1 MPAASE
7 SALALAG
14 QLRSLTDEDL
24 AQLIAVREVREHGI
38 RDFFDLA
45 DALLNP
51 ESVQRALSRL
61 DRHVL
66 IALADD
72 GPAVDAAALARARA
86 LALVLDD
93 GEVPA
98 IVRDALPDL
107 DQAPPAALAP
117 VSRTDPAFTDRVA
130 ADHAFTTTAAVA
142 ELVGELQREPARE
155 LAKGGIALP
164 DTKRLAQATGVELDA
179 VPALVGIAERAG
191 LVAIDGGRWMP
202 TASASDWLLSG
213 MGERWAHLA
222 GAWLE
227 RLPDDI
233 RTVLGERSGATWGD
247 RLLDYVDWLFPLG
260 GDWMRDR
267 VAVYSRDA
275 ELLGIT
281 AGNVPSTPA
290 RTLLAQPLPGAAPSK
305 NPVAAASMSALF
317 PAPVDKVYL
326 QHDLSIV
333 SPGPLATHLDVRL
346 RVLADAEGRALAST
360 YRVSAASLTRAL
372 ALGETEA
379 GLREF
384 LRGISLTGIPQ
395 PLDYLLRETAT
406 RFGLVRV
413 RVHGTGAHVHSTD
426 ATILR
431 TLAVDQSL
439 AALGL
444 SPDEHGLRSR
454 FSRDVV
460 FWTLADH
467 RYPVAAEDDRGA
479 IVVLRRHRATSRSEP
494 ASVPA
499 SALVERLRVGSTEP
513 GDDDRAWLARQ
524 LDLAIRGK
532 VPLTVTVALPT
543 GESVDYQLEPASIA
557 GGRLRARD
565 RHADIERTLPLGSI
579 TGIRPAE

>member
-1 MPAASE
+1 
-7 SALALAG
+7 
-14 QLRSLTDEDL
+14 
-24 AQLIAVREVREHGI
+24 
-38 RDFFDLA
+38 
-45 DALLNP
+45 
-51 ESVQRALSRL
+51 L
-61 DRHVL
+61 DRHTL
-66 IALADD
+66 IALSSKRT
-72 GPAVDAAALARARA
+72 VDAAGLAPALAIGLIVA
-86 LALVLDD
+86 DH
-93 GEVPA
+93 EVPDVVRNA
-98 IVRDALPDL
+98 IPELDAD
-107 DQAPPAALAP
+107 APAALAP
-117 VSRTDPAFTDRVA
+117 VSQTEPAFTDRTA

-142 ELVGELQREPARE
+142 ELVSELQREPARE
-155 LAKGGIALP
+155 LSKGGIALP

-179 VPALVGIAERAG
+179 VAAIVGIAERAG
-191 LVAIDGGRWMP
+191 LVATDAARWMP
-202 TASASDWLLSG
+202 TATSSEWMLWG

-233 RTVLGERSGATWGD
+233 RTILRRRSGAMWGD
-247 RLLDYVDWLFPLG
+247 RLVEYVDWLFPLG

-281 AGNVPSTPA
+281 AGAVPSTPGTA
-290 RTLLAQPLPGAAPSK
+290 LLAGSERIPDGAA
-305 NPVAAASMSALF
+305 AAAMSALF

-379 GLREF
+379 GIREF

-413 RVHGTGAHVHSTD
+413 RAHGIGAHVHSTD
-426 ATILR
+426 STILR

-439 AALGL
+439 TALGL
-444 SPDEHGLRSR
+444 YPDENGLRTR
-454 FSRDVV
+454 FDRDVV

-467 RYPVAAEDDRGA
+467 RYPVAAEDEHGS
-479 IVVLRRHRATSRSEP
+479 IVVLQRHRATSRVAPAEP
-494 ASVPA
+494 PV
-499 SALVERLRVGSTEP
+499 SALVERLRVGSSAP
-513 GDDDRAWLARQ
+513 GDDDRAWLSRQ
-524 LDLAIRGK
+524 LDLAVRGK
-532 VPLTVTVALPT
+532 LSLTVTVAMPG
-543 GESVDYQLEPASIA
+543 GESVEYQLEPASVA

-565 RHADIERTLPLGSI
+565 KRADIERTLPLGSI
-579 TGIRPAE
+579 TAIRPAE